1 MAEKESEYD
10 DTSDSNQSAISLSNS
25 KISRRTLAPPPTPPL
40 VVLKSPALASSSMTL
55 PSTSKSFFSLN
66 RYMHGS
72 VATLRNSVTCTQLHR
87 HDLNRATRSV

>member
-10 DTSDSNQSAISLSNS
+10 GTSDSNQSAISLSNS

-66 RYMHGS
+66 SSTKFG
-72 VATLRNSVTCTQLHR
+72 
-87 HDLNRATRSV
+87 DLYAAASTRAVRL